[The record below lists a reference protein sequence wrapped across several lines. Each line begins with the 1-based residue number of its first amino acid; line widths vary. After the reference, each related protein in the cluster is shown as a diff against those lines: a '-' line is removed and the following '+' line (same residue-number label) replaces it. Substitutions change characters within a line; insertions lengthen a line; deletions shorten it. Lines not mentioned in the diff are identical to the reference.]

1 MSFRQI
7 VAASVLAAALAGNL
21 HDRSYY
27 EAKFF
32 GWLSEHKVEIGSG
45 DLFVKMIQNFA
56 DNDDIITTNNAAK
69 KSYTLAHNKFSH
81 MSNAEFK
88 EWVAKGGRFVK
99 DPASTPSSIHKA
111 PTLRASLATEIDWT
125 TKGAVTGVKDQGQ
138 CGSCWSFSTTGAL
151 EGAYFNK
158 YQSLE
163 SFSEQH
169 LVDCD
174 NLKHHFGRDHGCSGG
189 LMDNAFDWIKKN
201 DGICT
206 EAAYPYISGTTK
218 TEGTCDET
226 QCTKNTKVIPQ
237 SYVDVEPNSDAAFM
251 SALNVGPVAIA
262 IEADESAFQ
271 LYSGGVLTAPCGAS
285 LDHGVLA
292 VGYGTLDGIDY
303 YKVKN
308 SWGASWGVDG
318 YILLQRGVDQ
328 KEGQCG
334 LLSAASYPVL

>member
-1 MSFRQI
+1 
-7 VAASVLAAALAGNL
+7 V
-21 HDRSYY
+21 
-27 EAKFF
+27 
-32 GWLSEHKVEIGSG
+32 
-45 DLFVKMIQNFA
+45 
-56 DNDDIITTNNAAK
+56 
-69 KSYTLAHNKFSH
+69 
-81 MSNAEFK
+81 
-88 EWVAKGGRFVK
+88 
-99 DPASTPSSIHKA
+99 
-111 PTLRASLATEIDWT
+111 
-125 TKGAVTGVKDQGQ
+125 
-138 CGSCWSFSTTGAL
+138 

-158 YQSLE
+158 YGTLE

-201 DGICT
+201 EGICT
-206 EAAYPYISGTTK
+206 EATYPYISGDTK

-226 QCTKNTKVIPQ
+226 KCTKNTKMVPQ
-237 SYVDVEPNSDAAFM
+237 SYVDVEANSDSAFM
-251 SALNVGPVAIA
+251 SALNVGPVSIA

-271 LYSGGVLTAPCGAS
+271 LYSSGVLTAACGTN

-292 VGYGTLDGIDY
+292 VGYGTLDGTDY

-308 SWGASWGVDG
+308 SWGASWGLDG
-318 YILLQRGVDQ
+318 YILLERGVAQ

>member
-1 MSFRQI
+1 
-7 VAASVLAAALAGNL
+7 
-21 HDRSYY
+21 
-27 EAKFF
+27 
-32 GWLSEHKVEIGSG
+32 LSEHKVEVGSG
-45 DLFVKMIQNFA
+45 ELFVKMIQNFA
-56 DNDDIITTNNAAK
+56 DNDDIIATSNAAN
-69 KSYTLAHNKFSH
+69 KSYKLGHNKFSH

-88 EWVAKGGRFVK
+88 AWVAKGGRFVK

-111 PTLRASLATEIDWT
+111 PALRSNLASEIDWT
-125 TKGAVTGVKDQGQ
+125 TKGAVTPVKDQGQ
-138 CGSCWSFSTTGAL
+138 CGSCWSFSTTGAI

-158 YQSLE
+158 YSSLE

-201 DGICT
+201 EGICT
-206 EAAYPYISGTTK
+206 EAAYPYISGDTK
-218 TEGTCDET
+218 KEGTCDET
-226 QCTKNTKVIPQ
+226 QCTKNAKSVPQ
-237 SYVDVEPNSDAAFM
+237 SYVDIEANSDSAFM
-251 SALNVGPVAIA
+251 SALNIGPVAIA

-271 LYSGGVLTAPCGAS
+271 LYTSGVLTAACGTN

-292 VGYGTLDGIDY
+292 VGYGTLDGTDF

-308 SWGASWGVDG
+308 SWGASWGLDG
-318 YILLQRGVDQ
+318 YILLERGVSQ